1 MSASGPR
8 PAPWEAAVVDVGS
21 NSVRLVLYRVEGRAV
36 WTVFNE
42 KVLAGLG
49 RELGRTGR
57 LSPAGIVEAL
67 QALSRFRAILDA
79 VKPARIF
86 TAATAAVREAQD
98 GDAFCGQ
105 VEALTGLKLR
115 VLGGEEEARFAALGV
130 IAGAP
135 ESRGLVGDLGGASL
149 ELVRLSQPGVMRGV
163 SLPLGPFSMKEK
175 AGFDAG
181 AVREIVNRHVEPIA
195 SEFAADTLNAVG
207 GAWRN
212 LALIHMRLADYPL
225 KIVHQ
230 YEITRRGALDV
241 TRFISQQ
248 SRGSLERIEGLS
260 RRRVDV
266 LPHAAVVL
274 ETLLN
279 RLGLQKVVISA
290 FGLREGMLFQSMRP
304 SLRARDPLVE
314 GCAAIGERQG
324 GSIGLGPALEAWLG
338 TAFAKLDDPARPR
351 DGVLIAGACRL
362 ADLGIGLHPDH
373 RADLVFDQVLRAP
386 IAGMNHAERTF
397 LACAAYARHTSAAP
411 QDPVIA
417 RLLDGDR
424 LQRARALG
432 AAIRLGCDL
441 SGGSASLLTRSRFDI
456 RPNAVVL
463 EAAEGW
469 GARLLGEQTGRRAD
483 TVAGLLH
490 RSLKMREAN
499 GWSGAAAA
507 RSVKARV

>member
-1 MSASGPR
+1 MSASETSPD
-8 PAPWEAAVVDVGS
+8 PWDAAVVDVGS

-36 WTVFNE
+36 WTMFNE

-49 RELGRTGR
+49 RDLGRTGR
-57 LSPAGIVEAL
+57 LSPDGVVEAL
-67 QALSRFRAILDA
+67 HALRRFRAILDA

-86 TAATAAVREAQD
+86 TAATAAVREAKD
-98 GDAFCGQ
+98 GLAFCAE
-105 VEALTGLKLR
+105 VETHTGLKLR

-135 ESRGLVGDLGGASL
+135 DSRGLVGDLGGASL
-149 ELVRLSQPGVMRGV
+149 ELVRLSRSEAMHGV
-163 SLPLGPFSMKEK
+163 SLPLGPFSMSGK
-175 AGFDAG
+175 ASFDAG

-195 SEFAADTLNAVG
+195 SEFTADTLNAVG

-212 LALIHMRLADYPL
+212 LALIHMRFSDYPL

-230 YEITRRGALDV
+230 YEISRRGALDV
-241 TRFISQQ
+241 ARFISQQ

-274 ETLLN
+274 ETLVN
-279 RLGLQKVVISA
+279 RLELQKVVISA
-290 FGLREGMLFQSMRP
+290 FGLREGMLFQAMRR
-304 SLRARDPLVE
+304 SVRDRDPLVE
-314 GCAAIGERQG
+314 GCAAIGGRQG
-324 GSIGLGPALEAWLG
+324 GANGLGLALERWLG
-338 TAFAKLDDPARPR
+338 PAFAKLDVPARPR
-351 DGVLIAGACRL
+351 DGVLVAAACRL
-362 ADLGIGLHPDH
+362 ADVGVGLHPDH

-386 IAGMNHAERTF
+386 IAGMNHAERAF
-397 LACAAYARHTSAAP
+397 LASAAYARHTSAVP
-411 QDPVIA
+411 QDPVVG

-441 SGGSASLLTRSRFDI
+441 SGGSASLLAQSRLDI
-456 RPNAVVL
+456 RSNAVVL

-469 GARLLGEQTGRRAD
+469 GARLLGEQTGKRAA
-483 TVAGLLH
+483 TLASLLD
-490 RSLKMREAN
+490 RGLKMREAS
-499 GWSGAAAA
+499 GWN
-507 RSVKARV
+507 ARVSAKRAKVRV